1 MLLWLMILTPS
12 CVCDSFDSPQP
23 QIEQSE
29 ILKESS
35 SNHGY
40 DVFTLRKFNGH
51 TYVIY
56 KDGCY
61 GSGVGTAMVHD
72 PDCACNM
79 K

>member
-1 MLLWLMILTPS
+1 MMFTSS
-12 CVCDSFDSPQP
+12 CVCDSSDSSQP

-35 SNHGY
+35 TNHGH

-56 KDGCY
+56 KDGSY
-61 GSGVGTAMVHD
+61 SYGVGTAMVHD
-72 PDCACNM
+72 PDCMCNM

>member
-12 CVCDSFDSPQP
+12 CVQESPQP

-61 GSGVGTAMVHD
+61 SNGVGTAMVHD

>member
-1 MLLWLMILTPS
+1 MILTPS
-12 CVCDSFDSPQP
+12 CIQESPQP

-35 SNHGY
+35 TNHGY

-56 KDGCY
+56 KA
-61 GSGVGTAMVHD
+61 GSYYNGVGTAMVHD
-72 PDCACNM
+72 LDCACNM